1 MNFSKYLADAIGQM
15 ADLKG
20 QKPAT
25 NSRTGSPQSVQKQA
39 ADQAL
44 LRITTYYFLSLLL
57 DYFKVQISFYY

>member
-1 MNFSKYLADAIGQM
+1 M

-44 LRITTYYFLSLLL
+44 LRITTYYFS
-57 DYFKVQISFYY
+57 YYTITS